1 MIVMDPVEVTV
12 QMKPPKQI
20 STSGSQQNSKNKN
33 IRLQYATEIQ
43 PRKIAHQLMAVRE
56 NLCQEA
62 IEDIK
67 SIRYSMI

>member
-1 MIVMDPVEVTV
+1 MIVMDPVEVAV
-12 QMKPPKQI
+12 QMKPPKRT
-20 STSGSQQNSKNKN
+20 STSGSQQNGKN

-43 PRKIAHQLMAVRE
+43 PRKIAHQLVAVRE